1 MQWAGDWPARRVSE
15 WAQPQPQAPPQQ
27 PPPARGAAAA
37 AIPVIA
43 TVDSSLTVSSW
54 PTGQVAGSLAAL
66 IGRVT
71 SKVAMPP
78 TPAQARQ
85 RNSYRGTRSWYRGR
99 LAGDQGAPAPSEC
112 TGCADGPHGGRDTPS
127 PQFLDMPRS
136 GM

>member
-66 IGRVT
+66 IGRDT
-71 SKVAMPP
+71 SNTEALPEL
-78 TPAQARQ
+78 AQVRQ
-85 RNSYRGTRSWYRGR
+85 RNSYRGMPSW
-99 LAGDQGAPAPSEC
+99 
-112 TGCADGPHGGRDTPS
+112 
-127 PQFLDMPRS
+127 
-136 GM
+136 